1 MSGMIAAAAVVGVGA
16 MAAANQSEIAGRAA
30 MTEQQKMQEE
40 GMNAQE
46 RMNELARQ
54 DRMPWT
60 EAGMAGLES
69 YQNLMTQE
77 GQAQAYNDYFASPMF
92 AAQQNQA
99 SQDVA
104 RAQSAQGGLRGGST
118 YSQLENIA
126 PTLGANYVSGLQN
139 QNLNLANMGMGM
151 AGQNAAGYQQL
162 GSSQANMYN
171 QMGSNQANQMIAAQ
185 NAQNQGMTSAL
196 GALAGGVTGYLN
208 QPVAPAGIV

>member
-1 MSGMIAAAAVVGVGA
+1 MTAAIVAAAVAVGGS
-16 MAAANQSEIAGRAA
+16 MYSANQSEITGRESLA
-30 MTEQQKMQEE
+30 EQKKMQEE
-40 GMNAQE
+40 GLSQE
-46 RMNELARQ
+46 MAMFEKGRE
-54 DRMPWT
+54 DRAPWV
-60 EAGMAGLES
+60 EAGIGGLQG
-69 YQNLMTQE
+69 YQDLMTAE
-77 GQAQAYNDYFASPMF
+77 GQTQAYNDYFASPMF

-162 GSSQANMYN
+162 GNSQVNMYN
-171 QMGSNQANQMIAAQ
+171 QMGANTANQMIAAQ
-185 NAQNQGMTSAL
+185 NQQNQALNSGIGMMTSAF
-196 GALAGGVTGYLN
+196 GSF
-208 QPVAPAGIV
+208 I